1 MIRKALLIGGT
12 LLFALTLAS
21 IGLSNDHVTAGAS
34 LTTEDLTGPLTPE
47 DLANDLVGEGIT
59 SSNVTYS
66 GADVAAGRF
75 TGGTGIIGF
84 DSGVILS
91 SGCVAN
97 VVGPNSID
105 DVTCENGTPGDADL
119 DALAAFP
126 TFDAAVLELDFVPT
140 SDAVIFQYVFA

>member
-1 MIRKALLIGGT
+1 MVQGMR
-12 LLFALTLAS
+12 
-21 IGLSNDHVTAGAS
+21 
-34 LTTEDLTGPLTPE
+34 
-47 DLANDLVGEGIT
+47 
-59 SSNVTYS
+59 
-66 GADVAAGRF
+66 
-75 TGGTGIIGF
+75 IGF

-140 SDAVIFQYVFA
+140 SDAVVFQYVFASDEYNEYVNTEFNDVFAFLINGANC